1 MCTVEPSRN
10 SNIAHDVQQLPRLQ
24 PWRATSTPTMADVK
38 DYYDEYGNLA
48 QLKLCFQSYGLSWRP
63 NDWPWAKKL
72 FAWTWDS
79 LVPASK
85 MVFLIFALKRARNTV
100 LGPGAG

>member
-1 MCTVEPSRN
+1 MASFINHNAKPEHRAYLVSLN
-10 SNIAHDVQQLPRLQ
+10 DVTDYWADYEEDGNPRI
-24 PWRATSTPTMADVK
+24 
-38 DYYDEYGNLA
+38 
-48 QLKLCFQSYGLSWRP
+48 LKLNFQAYGLSWRP